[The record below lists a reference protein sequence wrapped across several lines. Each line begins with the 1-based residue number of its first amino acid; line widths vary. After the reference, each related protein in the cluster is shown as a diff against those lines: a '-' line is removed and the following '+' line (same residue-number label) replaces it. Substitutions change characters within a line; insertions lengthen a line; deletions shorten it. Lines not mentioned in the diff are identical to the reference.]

1 MTKSPGLLALAFR
14 LSLAAVL
21 ATACTVEAEDKRA
34 SQQEPERKTWSL
46 RILTLDWS
54 HSVYTLTDDGRQ
66 KHKVAPDSKLVGN
79 LLVETTRDAIVTT
92 DPATGEQVYEVLLDD
107 AFHPY
112 RLYLPFTDF
121 CPAISTAFFVDPV
134 WLYRHGPGERTSRV
148 LYIGETG
155 SDPIFGA
162 SKLLAISPDGATVA
176 VIRSSPDRPED
187 ITALDRYGDVFIY
200 DLERKTELDVMHGE
214 QCFWLSNDVLAVTDQ
229 SDEIISRQWQ
239 LKLWSREKGVFF
251 EETIDWMTL
260 AIGQG
265 EFGIIESGEKLLLH
279 RRSLDGSA
287 IGSLTLP
294 DSVKLPSRGIT
305 YYAIRKE
312 LRAGG

>member
-1 MTKSPGLLALAFR
+1 MTMSRGLLVFAAQAPLI
-14 LSLAAVL
+14 AVL
-21 ATACTVEAEDKRA
+21 GGACTGQDADRPL
-34 SQQEPERKTWSL
+34 SQQEPEPETWSL
-46 RILTLDWS
+46 RVLTLDWS
-54 HSVYTLTDDGRQ
+54 HSVYTLTDDGRPKMQ
-66 KHKVAPDSKLVGN
+66 VAPDSKLVGK

-92 DPATGEQVYEVLLDD
+92 NPATGEQVYEVLLDD

-121 CPAISTAFFVDPV
+121 CPATLTAFFVDPV
-134 WLYRHGPGERTSRV
+134 WLYRHPPGERTSRV
-148 LYIGETG
+148 LYIGDVG
-155 SDPIFGA
+155 SAPIYGA

-176 VIRSSPDRPED
+176 MIRSSPDRFED
-187 ITALDRYGDVFIY
+187 NTARDNYGDVFIY
-200 DLERKTELDVMHGE
+200 DLESKTELDVIHGE
-214 QCFWLSNDVLAVTDQ
+214 QCFWLSSDVLAITDQ
-229 SDEIISRQWQ
+229 SYEIRSRQWH
-239 LKLWSREKGVFF
+239 LKLWSKDKGVFL

>member
-1 MTKSPGLLALAFR
+1 MIVSRRLLALVAKAP
-14 LSLAAVL
+14 LTAVL
-21 ATACTVEAEDKRA
+21 AAACTGQDADRPLG
-34 SQQEPERKTWSL
+34 QQEPEPETWSL
-46 RILTLDWS
+46 RVLTLDWS

-66 KHKVAPDSKLVGN
+66 KHEVAPDSKLVGN

-92 DPATGEQVYEVLLDD
+92 DPATGEQVHEVLLDD

-121 CPAISTAFFVDPV
+121 CPATSTAFFVDPV

-148 LYIGETG
+148 LYIGDAG
-155 SDPIFGA
+155 SAPIYGA
-162 SKLLAISPDGATVA
+162 NKRLAVSPDGAFAA
-176 VIRSSPDRPED
+176 VIRSSPDRFED
-187 ITALDRYGDVFIY
+187 NTARDNYGDVFVY
-200 DLERKTELDVMHGE
+200 DIERKTELDVMHGE

-229 SDEIISRQWQ
+229 SDEIVSRQWQ
-239 LKLWSREKGVFF
+239 LKLWSKEKGVFF

-279 RRSLDGSA
+279 RRSLDGSKL
-287 IGSLTLP
+287 GTLTFP
-294 DSVKLPSRGIT
+294 ESVVLPSRGIT
-305 YYAIRKE
+305 YYAINKE
-312 LRAGG
+312 